1 VGRKPCRDP
10 LSRSVQWDCH
20 WLCPGLTGNGKAALR
35 GGVDVVQSEVIYE
48 SEALRSFARIYDEG
62 GPILCTFSNYQADG
76 GKHHA
81 FGAEFAD
88 RNRINAIHF
97 ISGANDWLLQEKF
110 DPDYRAW
117 VQRVMTFPAY
127 VNASRRIGYGSS
139 MGGYAALRFRDR
151 LRFDRVIA
159 FSPQYALDPAKVP
172 FERRWKR
179 EFEMYGDAAMDV
191 MRPVWRG
198 EDIVLIHDPMVEWDV
213 QHIRLIDPDRHAL
226 DLGVPFGAHPPALFL
241 SHVGVL
247 SDLTLRLVAG
257 DSDMRDLL
265 RRASRARRTSW
276 LFWLRLADFWFYD
289 RSMPKKA
296 LWAVDQGLKRA
307 PEHPELVTFRERVMK
322 HC

>member
-1 VGRKPCRDP
+1 M
-10 LSRSVQWDCH
+10 
-20 WLCPGLTGNGKAALR
+20 
-35 GGVDVVQSEVIYE
+35 VQSEVIFE
-48 SEALRSFARIYDEG
+48 SEALRSIARIHVEG

-81 FGAEFAD
+81 FGDVFA
-88 RNRINAIHF
+88 NQHRINAIHF

-110 DPDYRAW
+110 EPDYREW

-159 FSPQYALDPAKVP
+159 FSPQYALDPVKVP
-172 FERRWKR
+172 FERRWIP
-179 EFEMYGDAAMDV
+179 EFERYGDAAMDV
-191 MRPVWRG
+191 LRPVWPG
-198 EDIVLIHDPMVEWDV
+198 EDIVLIHDPMIDWDV
-213 QHIRLIDPDRHAL
+213 RHIRMIDPDRNAL

-241 SHVGVL
+241 SHTGVL
-247 SDLTLRLVAG
+247 TDLTLRLIAG

-265 RRASRARRTSW
+265 RRAYRNRRTSW

-289 RSMPKKA
+289 RSLHKKA
-296 LWAVDQGLKRA
+296 LWAVDQGLKIA
-307 PEHPELVTFRERVMK
+307 PGHPELLAFRERVAA
-322 HC
+322 CC